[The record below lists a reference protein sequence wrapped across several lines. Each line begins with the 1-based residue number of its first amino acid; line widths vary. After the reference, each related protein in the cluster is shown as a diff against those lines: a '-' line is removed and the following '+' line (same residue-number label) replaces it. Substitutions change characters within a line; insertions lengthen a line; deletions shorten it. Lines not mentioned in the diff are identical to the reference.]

1 MASGQLSERPRLIS
15 ARLPNPF
22 QFLRP
27 VTSVASGRVGLL
39 LTGAIVFVALFGPF
53 LAPYGPDDSVG
64 LPYTAPSG
72 AHWLGL
78 DTVGRD
84 VLSRWLWGGRSVL
97 ELAISATVIG
107 VVWGVAIG
115 LVAAYHTDWIDG
127 ALMRTTDLVLAFP
140 PLILFLLVIV
150 TLGSGLGP
158 LIGVVGLYHAV
169 RVSRV
174 VRVAGREVVV
184 QPYIEAAQ
192 ARGDS
197 AFHILSRDV
206 LPNILTPVLIQSGF
220 RFIYSVITIASV
232 SFLGFGL
239 QPPAADWG
247 LMVSENREGLNL
259 DPWGTIAPA
268 LTLAIL
274 TVGVSLVTDAYSRS
288 VGRTGG
294 RGREMQ

>member
-1 MASGQLSERPRLIS
+1 MW
-15 ARLPNPF
+15 
-22 QFLRP
+22 
-27 VTSVASGRVGLL
+27 SGRIGLL
-39 LTGAIVFVALFGPF
+39 LTGAIVVLGLFGPF
-53 LAPYGPDDSVG
+53 VSPYAPDDSVG
-64 LPYTAPSG
+64 LPYASPTG
-72 AHWLGL
+72 AHWMGL

-84 VLSRWLWGGRSVL
+84 VVSRWLWGGRSVL
-97 ELAISATVIG
+97 ELATAATLIG
-107 VVWGVAIG
+107 VVGGVAIG
-115 LVAAYHTDWIDG
+115 LIAAYRTDWIDG
-127 ALMRTTDLVLAFP
+127 ALMRATDLVLAFP

-206 LPNILTPVLIQSGF
+206 LPNVVSPVLIQAGF

-259 DPWGTIAPA
+259 NPWGTIAPA

-274 TVGVSLVTDAYSRS
+274 TVGVSLVTDAYARS
-288 VGRTGG
+288 VGRSSA
-294 RGREMQ
+294 RERDVQ